1 MASMSRRAA
10 PLVALVAAALLAGCG
25 QTNPKLI
32 PQSDADQLTAAVD
45 QIQEACTAGDAEKVH
60 SLVSDA
66 GHRVSELPRR
76 TDRRLRRNIGD
87 WLQQIDSHA
96 DRDCKPEE
104 TPTPTPTETP
114 TPTPTE
120 TPTPTPTETA
130 TPTPTPTPTETATAT
145 PTPTPDNGGGVPA
158 PEATP

>member
-1 MASMSRRAA
+1 MSRRAA
-10 PLVALVAAALLAGCG
+10 PLLALVAAALLAGCG
-25 QTNPKLI
+25 QSNPKLI

-45 QIQEACTAGDAEKVH
+45 QIQEACTGGDADKVH

-66 GHRVSELPRR
+66 DHQVSELPRR
-76 TDRRLRRNIGD
+76 TDRRLKRNLND
-87 WLQQIDSHA
+87 WLAQIDSRA

-104 TPTPTPTETP
+104 TPTATETPTETP

-130 TPTPTPTPTETATAT
+130 TPTPTPTPTETPVPSATA
-145 PTPTPDNGGGVPA
+145 TPDNGGGVPA